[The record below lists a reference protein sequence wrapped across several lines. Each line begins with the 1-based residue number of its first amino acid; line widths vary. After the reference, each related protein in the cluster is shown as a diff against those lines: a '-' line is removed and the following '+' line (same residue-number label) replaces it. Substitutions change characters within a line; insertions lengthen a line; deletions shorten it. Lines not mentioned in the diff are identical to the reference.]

1 MRKLLFILLFFAAK
15 IVTAQNITLE
25 GYIYESKNRGYLNQV
40 KVMVLDSKSGIVK
53 AEAETN
59 KEGFFSVEVPGDAEY
74 RIGATKEMFLPKDM
88 TTFAKAGEKTFAK
101 LEMDRKP
108 GYLMD
113 ITLAEKRIADLAP
126 TDGLTGVRF
135 EVYNNTTG
143 QEVYHNDSTSSTNL
157 QFHMEQGNHYTY
169 LVRKK
174 GFFSKRIEA
183 YVNVKGCILCIDG
196 IDKVNP
202 GVTDNLTSGLKEGVL
217 LANLELQ
224 PMRLGSSIQIKN
236 IYYDLGSAALR
247 PDSRTELD
255 KLAAL
260 LKENPYINV
269 ELGSHTDARGDSLSN
284 MNLSQRRAES
294 VTDYLV
300 RYGKIDGTRLT
311 AKGYGEKKLLNR
323 CADGV
328 VCTEP
333 EHQENRRTELKIL
346 SSDDNRLMEKTL
358 VEIIRG
364 DNMEKTL
371 QQIQTSDV
379 IEVKDGE
386 AIPDDLKQ
394 YIESQKKTDTQKV
407 RTDIKKK
414 SNEPI
419 AIREELVKTE
429 IVEKPAVKTEA
440 KVKTTVKTKTEK
452 VKIDSVETPKEVFTV
467 KPTEKIT
474 TTIPK
479 ENIAKSTSKIIA
491 EKTVKT
497 PVSTKKIQTLAA
509 DYSGYMVEILTN
521 PKALGGSNE
530 IFTRFN
536 TLTLETTKS
545 GITYYAGSFQ
555 KLLDVENFYINEVKT
570 RYPNAKIVRFV
581 KGKKQ

>member
-1 MRKLLFILLFFAAK
+1 MKKILFILFLCAANL
-15 IVTAQNITLE
+15 VSAQNTTLE

-40 KVMVLDSKSGIVK
+40 KVTILDSKSGIVK
-53 AEAETN
+53 AQAETN
-59 KEGFFSVEVPGDAEY
+59 KDGFFTVEVPADAEY
-74 RIGATKEMFLPKDM
+74 RIGATKEMFLPKDE
-88 TTFAKAGEKTFAK
+88 TVFTKVGEKAFAKI
-101 LEMDRKP
+101 EMDRKP

-143 QEVYHNDSTSSTNL
+143 QEVYHNDSTSFTNL

-174 GFFSKRIEA
+174 GYFSKRIEA

-202 GVTDNLTSGLKEGVL
+202 GVIDNLTSGHKEGVL

-224 PMRLGSSIQIKN
+224 PLKVNSSIQIKN

-247 PDSRTELD
+247 PESKRELD
-255 KLAAL
+255 KLSVT

-269 ELGSHTDARGDSLSN
+269 ELGSHTDARGDNLSN

-294 VTDYLV
+294 VVDYLV
-300 RYGKIDGTRLT
+300 RGTKIDGARLT
-311 AKGYGEKKLLNR
+311 AQGYGETKLINR
-323 CADGV
+323 CADEV

-346 SSDDNRLMEKTL
+346 SVDDTKLMEKTL

-364 DNMEKTL
+364 ENMEKTL
-371 QQIQTSDV
+371 QQVQASDV
-379 IEVKDGE
+379 IEVKDG
-386 AIPDDLKQ
+386 AAMPDDLQK
-394 YIESQKKTDTQKV
+394 YIESQKNSGSSKAKQEATKNENPRVDF
-407 RTDIKKK
+407 KKK
-414 SNEPI
+414 DNEPI
-419 AIREELVKTE
+419 SEVKTNE
-429 IVEKPAVKTEA
+429 MTEKTKITTVAPKPTVMDMPSDAAGKIVEKPAV
-440 KVKTTVKTKTEK
+440 TV
-452 VKIDSVETPKEVFTV
+452 V
-467 KPTEKIT
+467 
-474 TTIPK
+474 K
-479 ENIAKSTSKIIA
+479 ENATKSKIIT
-491 EKTVKT
+491 EKPVKT
-497 PVSTKKIQTLAA
+497 SISTKKVQVLAT
-509 DYSGYMVEILTN
+509 DYSGYTIEILTN

-530 IFTRFN
+530 IFTRFDN
-536 TLTLETTKS
+536 LILETTKN

-555 KLLDVENFYINEVKT
+555 KLLEAENFYINDVKM
-570 RYPNAKIVRFV
+570 RYQNARIVRFLN
-581 KGKKQ
+581 GKKQ